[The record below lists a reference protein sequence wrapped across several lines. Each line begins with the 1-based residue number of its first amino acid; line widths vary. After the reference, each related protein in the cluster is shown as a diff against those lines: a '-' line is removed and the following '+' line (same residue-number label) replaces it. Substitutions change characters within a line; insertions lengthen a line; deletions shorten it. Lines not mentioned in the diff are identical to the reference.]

1 MAKIIHKGMWVDI
14 SSLNPMDRKNF
25 IKSFI
30 FFFSASLCLGF
41 HLGHIGFL
49 GEQALE
55 NPVVAEPWLLAI
67 IVGMILLSLMGALYY
82 KKFYDTQ
89 DDLYK
94 NYHNTTLAGGA
105 YGFLIFGLLLT
116 VLSPYFN
123 YDPNFY
129 EFFCA
134 FALGTI
140 VGAYYFYRR
149 YIAEK

>member
-49 GEQALE
+49 GAEALD
-55 NPVVAEPWLLAI
+55 NPVVSEPWLLI
-67 IVGMILLSLMGALYY
+67 IRVGVISLSLMGAWYY
-82 KKFYDTQ
+82 KKFYETQ

-94 NYHNTTLAGGA
+94 SYHNTTLAGGA
-105 YGFLIFGLLLT
+105 YGFFNFWIAVNCALT
-116 VLSPYFN
+116 LF
-123 YDPNFY
+123 
-129 EFFCA
+129 
-134 FALGTI
+134 
-140 VGAYYFYRR
+140 
-149 YIAEK
+149 